1 MPAAHDRNARFSGWR
16 IVAFATITMALT
28 GPGQTIGVSVF
39 IDHFAAD
46 LDLEKSWITA
56 GYLVGTLTGSLALPT
71 IGRLVDQ
78 YGVRRAMTA
87 VGAGFSLALV
97 LMAGVQG
104 IISLTAGFIF
114 IRMLGQGSLS
124 LVSVVSIQLWFER
137 RRGTAI
143 SIAVTISA
151 ALMALVPVGL
161 NAVIDELG
169 WRAAWLV
176 AAGVVGTVVLPIAWF
191 GMIDRPADVGQRPDG
206 DAPDPDESFVDVWG
220 MERRD
225 ALRTYEFW
233 VIAASTASVSMLI
246 TGLNFHQ
253 VALLGESGFTS
264 AEAAALFLPQVLGS
278 SIGSPTVGYALDRV
292 GTRHAP
298 LAAVAL
304 LTLTLL
310 VAGSAAT
317 TPEVVGYAVLLGLT
331 GGASRSI
338 SSTVMPAWFGVRHL
352 GAIQGA
358 LSFVGVMASAAG
370 PFAFSMTEIVAD
382 GYRPSARLW
391 AVAPAVLL
399 ALLALR
405 PPNPRRLR
413 ADQTTRLT
421 IRPGT

>member
-1 MPAAHDRNARFSGWR
+1 MPVAQDRGTRFSGWR
-16 IVAFATITMALT
+16 IVALATIAMGLT

-78 YGVRRAMTA
+78 YGVRRSMTMI
-87 VGAGFSLALV
+87 GAAFATALV
-97 LMAGVQG
+97 YMSGVQG
-104 IISLTAGFIF
+104 IISLTAGFVF

-143 SIAVTISA
+143 SVAVTISA

-161 NAVIDELG
+161 NAVIDGFG
-169 WRAAWLV
+169 WRVAWLV

-206 DAPDPDESFVDVWG
+206 DVVRDDDEPVEAWG
-220 MERRD
+220 LDRATTIRS
-225 ALRTYEFW
+225 YEFW
-233 VIAASTASVSMLI
+233 LLAGSGAAVSMLI
-246 TGLNFHQ
+246 TALNFHQ
-253 VALLGESGFTS
+253 VALLGESGFS
-264 AEAAALFLPQVLGS
+264 SGEAAALFVPQVVGS
-278 SIGSPTVGYALDRV
+278 SIGSPTTGYALDRV

-298 LAAVAL
+298 IVAVAL

-310 VAGSAAT
+310 VAGSASST
-317 TPEVVGYAVLLGLT
+317 TEVIAYAVLLGLT

-338 SSTVMPAWFGVRHL
+338 TSTVMPAWFGVRHL
-352 GAIQGA
+352 GAIQGS
-358 LSFVGVMASAAG
+358 LSFIGVMASAAG
-370 PFAFSMTEIVAD
+370 PFAFSLTEIATG
-382 GYRPSARLW
+382 GYRSSAVIW
-391 AVAPAVLL
+391 AAVPAVLV
-399 ALLALR
+399 AVFAVR
-405 PPNPRRLR
+405 PPHPERLR
-413 ADQTTRLT
+413 
-421 IRPGT
+421 RPG